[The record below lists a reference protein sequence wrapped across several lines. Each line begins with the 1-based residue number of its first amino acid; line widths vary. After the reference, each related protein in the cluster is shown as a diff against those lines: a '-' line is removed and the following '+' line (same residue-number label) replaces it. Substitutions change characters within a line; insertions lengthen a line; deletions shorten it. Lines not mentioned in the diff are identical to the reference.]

1 MSMQNIPFS
10 TYGIYIPQKNEDSFL
25 EKYNKI
31 HNTEFES
38 FNEMYQDF
46 LEINGSSVVYAD
58 IDEDASMQIFINE
71 NNTEILDSREL
82 DGSLIISLYYQPSLF
97 GRSYSTLSDTV
108 EEMKT
113 ALADYLPEDFP
124 YDKHIGYFDCV
135 YFG

>member
-1 MSMQNIPFS
+1 
-10 TYGIYIPQKNEDSFL
+10 
-25 EKYNKI
+25 
-31 HNTEFES
+31 
-38 FNEMYQDF
+38 MYQDF